1 MTKRETLT
9 IAIET
14 LKNGGIVP
22 DSEIT
27 ITCPAKLYEV
37 DCKDL
42 TIGVLIEELEAILKE
57 CDKKSTAPKKPT
69 KKQLEGVKVTEDIY
83 TYMVETGGS
92 FTTADLV
99 EKFGGTTSYISARVK
114 PLVDTGKVEKG
125 TTKGKDRKVIY
136 TPIVVEDGNTEHLSE
151 EATV

>member
-83 TYMVETGGS
+83 NYMVETGGS

-125 TTKGKDRKVIY
+125 MSKGKDRKVIY
-136 TPIVVEDGNTEHLSE
+136 TPIVAEDGNTEHLSE

>member
-22 DSEIT
+22 DSEIA
-27 ITCPAKLYEV
+27 IACPAKPYKV

-42 TIGVLIEELEAILKE
+42 TIDGLIKELEVMLKE

-69 KKQLEGVKVTEDIY
+69 KKQLEGVKMTEDIY
-83 TYMVETGGS
+83 NYMVETGGS

-114 PLVDTGKVEKG
+114 PLIDAGKVEKG
-125 TTKGKDRKVIY
+125 VSKGKDRKVIY
-136 TPIVVEDGNTEHLSE
+136 TPIVAEEDSIETLSE

>member
-22 DSEIT
+22 DSEIA
-27 ITCPAKLYEV
+27 IACPAKSYKV

-42 TIGVLIEELEAILKE
+42 TIGGLIEELEAILKE

-69 KKQLEGVKVTEDIY
+69 KKQLEGVKMTEDIY

-92 FTTADLV
+92 FTTTDLV

-114 PLVDTGKVEKG
+114 PLIDAGKVEKG
-125 TTKGKDRKVIY
+125 MSKGKDRKVVY
-136 TPIVVEDGNTEHLSE
+136 TPIVVEGDNIETLAE
-151 EATV
+151 ETTV

>member
-1 MTKRETLT
+1 MTKREILT

-27 ITCPAKLYEV
+27 IACPTQSYKI

-42 TIGVLIEELEAILKE
+42 TISGLIKELEWVLKQ

-83 TYMVETGGS
+83 NYMVETGGS

-125 TTKGKDRKVIY
+125 TTKGKERKVIY
-136 TPIVVEDGNTEHLSE
+136 TPIVAEDGNTEHLSE

>member
-83 TYMVETGGS
+83 AYMVETGGS

-136 TPIVVEDGNTEHLSE
+136 TPIVAEEDSIKTLSE